1 MSKLDEYKEEIAFS
15 AKLFFILGGLCAK
28 ATTLNLR
35 MTLFANCAKSFRIV
49 LPSIK
54 NLRHLI

>member
-1 MSKLDEYKEEIAFS
+1 MSKLDENKEKRALS
-15 AKLFFILGGLCAK
+15 TKWFFILGGLCAK
-28 ATTLNLR
+28 ATTLNLH
-35 MTLFANCAKSFRIV
+35 MTLFVNCEKSFRIV